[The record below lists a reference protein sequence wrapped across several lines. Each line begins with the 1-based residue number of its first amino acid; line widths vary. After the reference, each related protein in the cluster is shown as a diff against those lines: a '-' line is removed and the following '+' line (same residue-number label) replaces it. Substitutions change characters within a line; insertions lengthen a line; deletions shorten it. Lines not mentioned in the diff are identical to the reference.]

1 MCRCGTS
8 GYGNV
13 AQHRLNYHHKPGGDT
28 AGLTDS
34 NQSNKTEYSILCAI
48 MLGSDWGE
56 VVGGKRVTTWEHTG
70 HWAVRVAL
78 CISWFVLYIL
88 LISSIV
94 VVTVRFICCS
104 IKLPLYQPISF
115 FAFFFP
121 FSSPPERGE
130 G

>member
-78 CISWFVLYIL
+78 CISTVYFVYFSNQYYCCDGSLHL
-88 LISSIV
+88 LS
-94 VVTVRFICCS
+94 C
-104 IKLPLYQPISF
+104 
-115 FAFFFP
+115 
-121 FSSPPERGE
+121 
-130 G
+130 